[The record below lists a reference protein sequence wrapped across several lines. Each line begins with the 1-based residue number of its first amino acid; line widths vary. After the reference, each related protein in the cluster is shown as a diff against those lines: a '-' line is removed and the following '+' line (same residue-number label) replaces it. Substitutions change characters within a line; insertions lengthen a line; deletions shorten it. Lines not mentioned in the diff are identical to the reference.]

1 MEKLWKIARIV
12 KGNKKNFESND
23 LTAAI
28 AEKQAKAD
36 YKKEKKNKKILN

>member
-12 KGNKKNFESND
+12 KGNKRTFKSND
-23 LTAAI
+23 LTTGI

-36 YKKEKKNKKILN
+36 CKKEKKNNNQII

>member
-1 MEKLWKIARIV
+1 MHKLWKIARIV
-12 KGNKKNFESND
+12 KGNKKDFKSNA

-36 YKKEKKNKKILN
+36 YKKEKKSKKSLN